1 MRNSDKALHTAPAQ
15 LRSGVYTDRNAVMP
29 TPERRAIE
37 RIKRKATGMAIAAAA
52 EFSAA
57 GVFDAPGDLAPGSV
71 ASPLAR
77 TCRCADAEVRAYRD
91 GNEWWCHT
99 CGYELSAR
107 ASGQLSITPRAG
119 RREIAAVRRDDGV
132 LRAQQRGTG

>member
-1 MRNSDKALHTAPAQ
+1 
-15 LRSGVYTDRNAVMP
+15 MP
-29 TPERRAIE
+29 TPERLAVE

-57 GVFDAPGDLAPGSV
+57 DVFDAPEDLALGSV

-91 GNEWWCHT
+91 GTEWWCHT

-107 ASGQLSITPRAG
+107 ASGQLSIRTRFG
-119 RREIAAVRRDDGV
+119 RRAIAAVRRDDSS
-132 LRAQQRGTG
+132 RRRSDAA